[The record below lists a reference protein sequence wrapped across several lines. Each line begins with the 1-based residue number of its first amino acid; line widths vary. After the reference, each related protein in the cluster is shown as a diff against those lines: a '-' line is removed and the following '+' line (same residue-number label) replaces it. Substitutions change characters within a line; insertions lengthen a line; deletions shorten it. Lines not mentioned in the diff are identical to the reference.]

1 MTATKIDID
10 FAFICDE
17 VRREDNG
24 KLLIIGVYTNDI
36 IVINFPVNLLLTVVV
51 GFNVD
56 EPIETDFELKISHD
70 GRLLSAMRGHFN
82 LEKSSI
88 TGLQKMPLPNI
99 SGPGELQFA
108 MRFGDGEWQTIRK
121 IPILSANVSPPP
133 P

>member
-36 IVINFPVNLLLTVVV
+36 IVMNFPVNLLLAVVV

-56 EPIETDFELKISHD
+56 EPIETDF
-70 GRLLSAMRGHFN
+70 
-82 LEKSSI
+82 
-88 TGLQKMPLPNI
+88 
-99 SGPGELQFA
+99 
-108 MRFGDGEWQTIRK
+108 
-121 IPILSANVSPPP
+121 
-133 P
+133 